1 MSAPIPSADRDEA
14 GGTGGG
20 GEVRS
25 SRRRPLVAAAAGL
38 LCLLVAA
45 AGLFAFL
52 RSSGDSGG
60 GDGNGVTEVTFDDA
74 GNATSIPQP
83 PHQGPLMELSVQS
96 GPAGSEVTLQ
106 GVNFKTA
113 DGYSRVELFWDR
125 VGGLKLGI
133 VDAPRFSTKVKI
145 PADAP
150 EVNEGH
156 FIIAVQRDDKGKV
169 VIEQSAQFY
178 VLRPR

>member
-1 MSAPIPSADRDEA
+1 MPAPLPDAGFDEA
-14 GGTGGG
+14 GGAG
-20 GEVRS
+20 GEPRS
-25 SRRRPLVAAAAGL
+25 SRRPLVVATIGL
-38 LCLLVAA
+38 LCLAVAA

-52 RSSGDSGG
+52 RSSGDGG
-60 GDGNGVTEVTFDDA
+60 GGEGEGVTEVTFDEA

-83 PHQGPLMELSVQS
+83 PHQAPVLQLSVES

-106 GVNFKTA
+106 GVNFKTGE
-113 DGYSRVELFWDR
+113 DYSRVELFWDR
-125 VGGLKLGI
+125 VGGLKLGT
-133 VDAPRFSTKVKI
+133 VDAPRFSTQVRI

-156 FIIAVQRDDKGKV
+156 FILAVQRDDKGKV